1 MNSSSKSTKT
11 WTLLRYAVEIN
22 HHSPSSSPNSTSSSE
37 RQQPQR
43 QLIDCSE
50 GLLCLTLT
58 PSQQLYVIRDDT
70 EKIECVDLLTTDSS
84 SVMGTYTGD
93 SLLLTYLIP
102 HDNIQRKFLVKFAS
116 TATLNARQH
125 CEDCVKLLSHS
136 INITHFD
143 STSSSSPI
151 TTNSIVSI
159 ADMIKYLMKE
169 NPIQLSS
176 YYNQEV
182 VFNWKETDEL
192 LEKYLCDETFPDFVA
207 NVASVLET
215 MKDSSK

>member
-1 MNSSSKSTKT
+1 M
-11 WTLLRYAVEIN
+11 
-22 HHSPSSSPNSTSSSE
+22 
-37 RQQPQR
+37 
-43 QLIDCSE
+43 
-50 GLLCLTLT
+50 TLT

-70 EKIECVDLLTTDSS
+70 DKIECVDLLTTDSS

-136 INITHFD
+136 INIAHFD
-143 STSSSSPI
+143 STSSSPL

-159 ADMIKYLMKE
+159 TDMIKHLMRE
-169 NPIQLSS
+169 NQIQLSS

-182 VFNWKETDEL
+182 VFDWKETDEL
-192 LEKYLCDETFPDFVA
+192 LEKYLSDETFPDFVA